1 MVMHR
6 KSCQVMIKP
15 TGSVC
20 NLDCKYCFYLEKERL
35 YPERKANYRMSEDTL
50 ELFIKQHIA
59 AQDVD
64 EVIFAWQGG
73 EPTLMGLA
81 FYQRAV
87 ELQQRYAGGKTVVNT
102 FQTNGVLIDD
112 DWAIFFRQ
120 HAFLVGVSIDGDA
133 ALHDEW
139 RVTRSGKPTHGKVEQ
154 AVKCLARHDVEFN
167 TLTVVNHTNMHHPLP
182 VYDYLKSIGSR
193 YMQFIPLVERSAE
206 EGGIGLAHPEDG
218 QTRMMSWSVDSLQF
232 GHFLNAIFDVWVR
245 NDIGHIGIQ
254 IFEQTLAAWC
264 GLPPQVCVFAPTC
277 GSAFAMEMNGDVY
290 NCDHFV
296 YPQYKLG
303 NIQDLTLRAMNNS
316 EQNQQFG
323 DDKRRSMAQE
333 CYSCQWQFACYGG
346 CPKHRFLPSVSGRS
360 NQNYL
365 CAGYQAFFAHTAP
378 AMRAMKTLYEN
389 RISPAE
395 IKSIFV

>member
-1 MVMHR
+1 MHR

-20 NLDCKYCFYLEKERL
+20 NLDCKYCFYLEKEKL
-35 YPERKANYRMSEDTL
+35 YPDRKGNYRMSDSML

-73 EPTLMGLA
+73 EPTLMGRA

-87 ELQQRYAGGKTVVNT
+87 EFQQHYARGKSIVNT
-102 FQTNGVLIDD
+102 FQTNGILIDD
-112 DWAIFFRQ
+112 EWAVFFQ
-120 HAFLVGVSIDGDA
+120 QNDFLVGISVDGDA

-139 RVTRSGKPTHGKVEQ
+139 RVTRSGKPTHRKVEQ
-154 AVKCLARHDVEFN
+154 AIECLVRHGVEFN
-167 TLTVVNHTNMHHPLP
+167 TLTVVNHTNMRFPLQ
-182 VYDYLKSIGSR
+182 VYQYLKSIGSR
-193 YMQFIPLVERSAE
+193 YMQFIPLVERCSASE
-206 EGGIGLAHPEDG
+206 DGRLAHPDDK
-218 QTRMMSWSVDSLQF
+218 QITMMPWSVDSLQF
-232 GHFLNAIFDVWVR
+232 GHFLNAIFDVWIR
-245 NDIGHIGIQ
+245 EDIGNIGIQ
-254 IFEQTLAAWC
+254 LFEQTLGAWC

-303 NIQDLTLRAMNNS
+303 NIQHTTLRAMNNS
-316 EQNQQFG
+316 EQNRQFG
-323 DDKRRSMAQE
+323 NDKNRTMAQE
-333 CYSCQWQFACYGG
+333 CYSCQWQFACHGG
-346 CPKHRFLPSVSGRS
+346 CPKHRFLPSASGML

-365 CAGYQAFFAHTAP
+365 CAGYQAFFAHTAL
-378 AMRAMKTLYEN
+378 AMGAMKTLCEN
-389 RISPAE
+389 NISPAE
-395 IKSIFV
+395 IKTIFV